1 MTQTHEV
8 CWWCIKFSH
17 DITNGSGNYDECVE
31 GCVTMS
37 ETEGWTDKD
46 NKDNFHACLTLEY
59 DMGADKPWVDR
70 CDCTGLHFESS
81 KDFWGRVGLE

>member
-1 MTQTHEV
+1 
-8 CWWCIKFSH
+8 
-17 DITNGSGNYDECVE
+17 
-31 GCVTMS
+31 MS

-70 CDCTGLHFESS
+70 CDCTGLHYESS